1 VTTEVEWALV
11 KVRAASSSS
20 GSAERLDFYKAWKA
34 GHLGLVGYGITL
46 KDAIAAMLNKW
57 GEG

>member
-1 VTTEVEWALV
+1 MITEVEWALV
-11 KVRAASSSS
+11 KVRAASNN